1 MSVQLE
7 LYPQNYQGYS
17 NGVTTSTTTSF
28 ISDGSTFSTLNGSAN
43 LYTMDLYTPNFPS
56 TMAVTYSQEQLFIK
70 KAVRTYFGG
79 GDAST
84 LTPLTWYS
92 YKTFNMWCLEPSSS
106 APYPTQSGGDVTFT
120 AICVGAGTCAA
131 VDYTSAII
139 QRLSGLT
146 IGQTYTVRVNVSNS
160 TSGDL
165 NIAVLNPT
173 ITAGA
178 GFIYANTVGAV
189 GNLGSI
195 SFPGYVELDF
205 TAVTAEDIVVVH
217 YKGAG
222 CNSVT
227 ISEVLVEQTIVT
239 TTAFDLTSGSVICDL
254 YEDEDI
260 PLTLSIDD
268 FKNVAEKVQS
278 YSKAFSLP
286 ATKRNNQIFDNIF
299 EITRTANGVI
309 GFNPYVKT
317 QCILREDGFVLFEG
331 YLRLINVQDKEGEVS
346 YDVNL
351 YSEAV
356 ALADVLKV
364 KDFVLLDFTELEHD
378 YTITNI
384 KASWTGALTY
394 TNAATSSFRDGDTL
408 KYPFVDWSHN
418 FQYDSSFFPVLPN
431 LEAAFRPFINI
442 KYIIEKIFAAT
453 PFTFTSSFFDS
464 ADFEKLFM
472 DFNWGDAPVP
482 QVFNNTGS
490 LWLIN
495 DWAVTGAFD
504 YVEFDNVVWNG
515 GPLPASFGYD
525 SSTGLFTATAAAQT
539 YDINFD
545 MEFNN
550 LGTTSF
556 ECEWVVTDAG
566 GVEQIF
572 NPVSTQFSFSYSYS
586 GSFTTPPMA
595 IGDTLG
601 MRIKEISGAAMEI
614 DGTGAFTFGVPQNIL
629 TVTTGAANTSD
640 ATLLQALRGELN
652 QWDFLKGIMTMFNL
666 VTIPDKSN
674 LSNILIEPYTDV
686 FINNTN
692 SASASTPTGMS
703 LAARS
708 IAHDWTDKIDISEIK
723 LSPLTDL
730 KKETIF
736 KFVEDDDDYAFNLYR
751 TSVEGHLYGSL
762 KYTATAFTIL
772 EGQDEIIAEPF
783 AATVIKPLMEQFAD
797 FITPSIYSYD
807 SSDGTS
813 EGFDNSPRIMYNNG
827 VKDLTSCTYAIPAQN
842 TDSAIA
848 AEDQFL
854 QFSHLTAIPTVTTT
868 PIPLATDTKDFNF
881 GACQLIGPTPVADNL
896 FSRYWQPYFGE
907 LYNAD
912 TRTMS
917 IKVNLNA
924 GDINTFNMY
933 DTVFIKNRQF
943 RVNKIDYKPND
954 LATVE
959 FILIP

>member
-7 LYPQNYQGYS
+7 LYPQNYQGYTNS
-17 NGVTTSTTTSF
+17 GITTPVLVNF
-28 ISDGSTFSTLNGSAN
+28 LADNSTFTTMNSSYTVEGTSPGSWAGLPSWPSGEMNFQLATN
-43 LYTMDLYTPNFPS
+43 LIRSLTGSFTIM
-56 TMAVTYSQEQLFIK
+56 
-70 KAVRTYFGG
+70 
-79 GDAST
+79 
-84 LTPLTWYS
+84 TPLVWYRGTYTNPLCGS
-92 YKTFNMWCLEPSSS
+92 NIPLPLTV
-106 APYPTQSGGDVTFT
+106 SGNLKLDVGSCTD
-120 AICVGAGTCAA
+120 VSLSM
-131 VDYTSAII
+131 VS

-146 IGQTYTVRVNVSNS
+146 AGQTYTLTINVSSFTHTSVVSEPYLIVSHFAHTSS
-160 TSGDL
+160 TAIQLLASSPL
-165 NIAVLNPT
+165 
-173 ITAGA
+173 TALTDAAWTGSL
-178 GFIYANTVGAV
+178 IY
-189 GNLGSI
+189 
-195 SFPGYVELDF
+195 DF
-205 TAVTAEDIVVVH
+205 TAQTTEDIISCAFV
-217 YKGAG
+217 GG
-222 CNSVT
+222 GTDSVT
-227 ISEVLVEQTIVT
+227 ISSITVTGADPSGAT
-239 TTAFDLTSGSVICDL
+239 TTTLGDLSNGSVICDL

-286 ATKRNNQIFDNIF
+286 ATKRNSKIFDNIF

-394 TNAATSSFRDGDTL
+394 TNAATSSFRDGNTV

-472 DFNWGDAPVP
+472 DFNWGDAPIP
-482 QVFNNTGS
+482 QVFDNTGS

-495 DWAVTGAFD
+495 DWTAISGSFS

-545 MEFNN
+545 MEFNS
-550 LGTTSF
+550 LGVTSF

-601 MRIKEISGAAMEI
+601 MRIKGTGVAMEI
-614 DGTGAFTFGVPQNIL
+614 DGTGPGIFNVPQSVL

-652 QWDFLKGIMTMFNL
+652 QWDFLKGLMTMFNL

-708 IAHDWTDKIDISEIK
+708 IAHDWTDKIDVSEIK

-730 KKETIF
+730 KRETIF

-751 TSVEGHLYGSL
+751 TSVEGYLYGSL

-772 EGQDEIIAEPF
+772 EGQEEIIAEPF

-842 TDSAIA
+842 QDSAIP

-881 GACQLIGPTPVADNL
+881 GACQLIGPTPVPDNL